1 MWDNRIAST
10 HLKNDEL
17 SKVFFF
23 RKKVYKSYD
32 DKKNRTIFLR
42 VLSGADLFIG
52 ITAIFLLLLVLLQ
65 KKLDEFMDPKQNWFV
80 GLFGTGNT
88 VFNSYIA
95 HLRKINYAAG
105 QKKYRPHE
113 FNCLKGLSRWFVI
126 VHSSVYTLFYMYRCN
141 TYASFVFGVS
151 MSF

>member
-1 MWDNRIAST
+1 MSYQ
-10 HLKNDEL
+10 K
-17 SKVFFF
+17 FFF

-95 HLRKINYAAG
+95 HLRKN
-105 QKKYRPHE
+105 
-113 FNCLKGLSRWFVI
+113 
-126 VHSSVYTLFYMYRCN
+126 
-141 TYASFVFGVS
+141 
-151 MSF
+151 